1 MFMSFS
7 YRKNLSNVG
16 YFSGSK
22 KKKSFISRA
31 SCRKTKSTK
40 IYLRKSF
47 KKAEE

>member
-22 KKKSFISRA
+22 KKKVISRA